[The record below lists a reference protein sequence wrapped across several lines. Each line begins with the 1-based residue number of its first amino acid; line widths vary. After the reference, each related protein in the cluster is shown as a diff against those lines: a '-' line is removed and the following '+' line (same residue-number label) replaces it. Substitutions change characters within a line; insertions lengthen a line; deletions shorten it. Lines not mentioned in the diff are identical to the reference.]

1 MVYKIEDIRKMVA
14 AIQLL
19 FVGKVRRKK
28 GNFIPKQLM
37 TVWVNNMKK
46 RGRPITTNKTSI
58 IKFLQQLYPPN
69 VYCTDVF
76 GTQIAKKRHLRGYI
90 WLFGILALRSMDMRK

>member
-1 MVYKIEDIRKMVA
+1 MVA

-58 IKFLQQLYPPN
+58 IKYLQQLYPPN
-69 VYCTDVF
+69 VYYTDIF
-76 GTQIAKKRHLRGYI
+76 GTQIAENDIFMDRFGSFQYWLEDAMEEKK
-90 WLFGILALRSMDMRK
+90 